1 MSQSRKK
8 ADHFQK
14 AGRQITLILLLVI
27 FSMSAVVSAQDAD
40 EKPMRIFRLGNS
52 HTNSILEEFI
62 GLIGAAG
69 HKNLIHDQHTV
80 AGAPIRWLYY
90 KAKKDSEER
99 LMNNPWDVV
108 IFQTYNSTNEEEKQ
122 AIIEY
127 TKAARKGNPDVRIIL
142 YTIWPSDKSLTLLP
156 GDEWFN
162 KKDLANEWGRYEG
175 WTEEVAERLRKEFPD
190 LDVAVA
196 PTSLVIRTVGG
207 MADAGLIPGLTGY
220 SDLTQD
226 AGHMGLYGGYAIG
239 ATFTAMI
246 YNECPIGYPPRM
258 LKYGRDKKFTDEV
271 ILEVK
276 PEAALAIQ
284 KVVWDVLAQ
293 YDQDHLDTGL
303 WINSGRM
310 IPMLLNKPY
319 DRAIPVVNAEG
330 NVSLKVKSGSLPAG
344 LELKDG
350 RLVGTPTEKGLSEFT
365 VEATDS
371 AKTVER
377 DIVLAVEE
385 ELPLS
390 VPTYER
396 KLKADEYLLDDL
408 QATGA
413 IGKAK
418 WKVVEGEVPEGLLI
432 QESGLIKGTP
442 AEQGNF
448 EITVEATDR
457 HPDGPR
463 SAQGKMILNV
473 GPPSEGTIIVPIVD
487 TEIDRKKDLGEQDLS
502 EYKFDNKILNADGE
516 VVAEF
521 AIGAYRGNEKFQK
534 KHPGTYANLGILVKV
549 YEDKGGDF
557 PMESVHVYFDTN
569 HTREVI
575 YNEDDEHWMI
585 PKGGR
590 REQIAGYRPTR
601 HFMATTNEMEGGWIM
616 GATQSKP
623 AGYGVHALGTP
634 VTYGFNIA
642 VGSKDDPT
650 KRYYWKGDAASDK
663 DTSVFGTILVERVQ
677 K

>member
-1 MSQSRKK
+1 
-8 ADHFQK
+8 
-14 AGRQITLILLLVI
+14 
-27 FSMSAVVSAQDAD
+27 
-40 EKPMRIFRLGNS
+40 MRIFRLGNS
-52 HTNSILEEFI
+52 HTNSVKEEFL
-62 GLIGAAG
+62 GLVGAAG

-80 AGAPIRWLYY
+80 PGAPIRWLYY

-99 LMNNPWDVV
+99 LRNNAWDVV

-127 TKAARKGNPDVRIIL
+127 TKAAREGNPDVRVIL
-142 YTIWPSDKSLTLLP
+142 YTIWPSDQSLTLLP

-162 KKDLANEWGRYEG
+162 KEQLADEWGRYEG
-175 WTEEVAERLRKEFPD
+175 WTEEVAERLRTEFPGM
-190 LDVAVA
+190 DVAVA

-239 ATFTAMI
+239 ATFSAMI
-246 YNECPIGYPPRM
+246 FNESPIGYPPQM
-258 LKYGRDKKFTDEV
+258 LKYGNDQKFTDEV

-284 KVVWDVLAQ
+284 KVVWDILAQ
-293 YDQDHLDTGL
+293 YDQDQLDTGL

-310 IPMLLNKPY
+310 IPALLGKKY
-319 DRAIPVVNAEG
+319 DRSVPVVNAAG
-330 NVSLKVKSGSLPAG
+330 DVKLSLKSGSLPDGIA
-344 LELKDG
+344 LKEG
-350 RLVGTPTEKGLSEFT
+350 RLVGTPKEKGVSEFT
-365 VEATDS
+365 LAASDGE
-371 AKTVER
+371 KTVER
-377 DIVLAVEE
+377 SIILAVEE
-385 ELPLS
+385 EQPLRVRTVEKS
-390 VPTYER
+390 
-396 KLKADEYLLDDL
+396 LQADEYLLDSM
-408 QATGA
+408 QAIGA

-418 WKVVEGEVPEGLLI
+418 WKILDGTLPAGLII

-442 AEQGNF
+442 AEEGEF
-448 EITVEATDR
+448 EVTVEATDR
-457 HPDGPR
+457 HPEGAR
-463 SAQGKMILNV
+463 SARGKLMIKV
-473 GPPSEGTIIVPIVD
+473 GPPSKGTVIVPVVNTQIS
-487 TEIDRKKDLGEQDLS
+487 RKQSLAEQDLS
-502 EYKFDNKILNADGE
+502 AYKFDNKILNDAGE

-521 AIGAYRGNEKFQK
+521 AIGAYRGDERFRK
-534 KHPGTYANLGILVKV
+534 KRPDTYAQLGILVKV

-585 PKGGR
+585 PRGGR
-590 REQIAGYRPTR
+590 REQVAGYRPTR
-601 HFMATTNEMEGGWIM
+601 HFMAVTEDMDGGWIM

-623 AGYGVHALGTP
+623 SGYGVHALSTP

-650 KRYYWKGDAASDK
+650 KRYYWKGDARSDK
-663 DTSVFGTILVERVQ
+663 DTSVFGSILVEKVKQ
-677 K
+677 

>member
-1 MSQSRKK
+1 MNQSHKL
-8 ADHFQK
+8 ANHHQK
-14 AGRQITLILLLVI
+14 GAHLLAMLAILAV
-27 FSMSAVVSAQDAD
+27 SMISTNVLAQDTD

-52 HTNSILEEFI
+52 HTNSIKEEFL
-62 GLIGAAG
+62 GLVGAAG

-80 AGAPIRWLYY
+80 PGAPIRWLYY

-127 TKAARKGNPDVRIIL
+127 TKAARKGNPDVRVIL
-142 YTIWPSDKSLTLLP
+142 YTIWPSDQSLTLLP
-156 GDEWFN
+156 GEEWFD
-162 KKDLANEWGRYEG
+162 KEQLANEWGRYEG
-175 WTEEVAERLRKEFPD
+175 WTEEVAERLKKEFPD
-190 LDVAVA
+190 LNVAVA

-220 SDLTQD
+220 SELTQD

-239 ATFTAMI
+239 ATFSAMI
-246 YNECPIGYPPRM
+246 FNESPIGYPSQM
-258 LKYGRDKKFTDEV
+258 LKYGNDKKFTDEV

-284 KVVWDVLAQ
+284 KVVWDVLAK
-293 YDQDHLDTGL
+293 YDQDQLDTGL

-310 IPMLLNKPY
+310 IPALLNKKY
-319 DRAIPVVNAEG
+319 DRPVPIVNAKG
-330 NVSLKVKSGSLPAG
+330 DVNLTVKAGSLPDG
-344 LELKDG
+344 IELKDG
-350 RLVGTPTEKGLSEFT
+350 HLIGTPTKKGISEFT
-365 VEATDS
+365 LEATDNQ
-371 AKTVER
+371 KTIER
-377 DIVLAVEE
+377 SIVLAVEE

-390 VPTYER
+390 VPTIEQT
-396 KLKADEYLLDDL
+396 LKADQYVLDEL
-408 QATGA
+408 QAKGA
-413 IGKAK
+413 IGKPK
-418 WKVVEGEVPEGLLI
+418 WKVVGGELPEGLLI
-432 QESGLIKGTP
+432 KESGLVKGTP
-442 AEQGNF
+442 AEQGKF
-448 EITVEATDR
+448 EIILEATDR
-457 HPDGPR
+457 HPDSPR
-463 SAQGKMILNV
+463 SEQGKLILNV
-473 GPPSEGTIIVPIVD
+473 GPPSEGTIIVPIVE
-487 TEIDRKKDLGEQDLS
+487 TEISRKKPLGEQDLS

-521 AIGAYRGNEKFQK
+521 AIGAYRGNAGFQK
-534 KHPGTYANLGILVKV
+534 KRPEKFANLGILVKV

-585 PKGGR
+585 PNGGR
-590 REQIAGYRPTR
+590 RQQIAGYRPTR
-601 HFMATTNEMEGGWIM
+601 HFMSTTAKIDGGWMM
-616 GATQSKP
+616 GATESYP
-623 AGYGVHALGTP
+623 GGYGVHTKGTP

-650 KRYYWKGDAASDK
+650 KRYYWKGDATSDK
-663 DTSVFGTILVERVQ
+663 DTSVFGSILVESTQ